1 MRFIGKIM
9 RKKLAKQTLKQLID
23 AGELIPIN
31 EKPLIAGKIIYDE
44 NAFAKTSWVIYEEK

>member
-1 MRFIGKIM
+1 M